1 MSVHIISLVVLL
13 LMFVLA
19 SFLPFN
25 LGILALVA
33 AFVIGSATGLDP
45 DAVIAGFPGDLF
57 VLIVG
62 VTYLFAL
69 AQENGTL
76 QRIIDLSM
84 RMVGN
89 RIAAIPW
96 LMFALAAF
104 IAAAG
109 ALSAASVAIVAPIAL
124 RFAAQHKMNPL
135 LMGLMVVQ
143 GATAGAFSPLSPFG
157 AITNGLLTGNGL
169 PSQPMGLF
177 LNSLLFNVM
186 AACVVFVVF
195 GGVRLLR
202 GQNAFSSEPAAATVP
217 ATAASVGPGTMARPA
232 PGVAV
237 DEQDTDEESKLDGS
251 GTGSG
256 DGNKVDDTGTEPDED
271 NKLEDRKNVPHQI
284 ATFVAIV
291 GLLVSTMAFG
301 LDVGFVALTAAVLLT
316 LLSPNRYVDCVKQL
330 PWSAVLLVCGV
341 ITYVG
346 VLEEIGTIDYLS
358 NLLTSSGSP
367 LVTALA
373 ASYIGGV
380 ISAFA
385 STAGVLGA
393 SIPLAVPVLEQGML
407 PMLGTISAIGIASSV
422 VDVSPLS
429 TNGALLVANQRSMD
443 SRVFFRRLLMWAV
456 AVIVIA
462 PLLCWLIFVV
472 LL

>member
-1 MSVHIISLVVLL
+1 MSVQVISLVVLIC
-13 LMFVLA
+13 MFVLA
-19 SFLPFN
+19 SFLSIN

-33 AFVIGSATGLDP
+33 AFVIGVGFGGLDA
-45 DAVIAGFPGDLF
+45 DAVISGFPGSLF
-57 VLIVG
+57 ILIVG

-76 QRIIDLSM
+76 QRIIDVSM
-84 RMVGN
+84 RLVGN

-96 LMFALAAF
+96 LMFVLAAF

-124 RFAAQHKMNPL
+124 RFAVQHKLSPL

-157 AITNGLLTGNGL
+157 AITNGLLNNNNL

-177 LNSLLFNVM
+177 LNSLLFNVV
-186 AACVVFVVF
+186 AACVVFTVF
-195 GGVRLLR
+195 GGLRLLR
-202 GQNAFSSEPAAATVP
+202 AKSTAEREPVTASPSVPAPVAATAAVGPGAMAAPAAAGTGGGTDADDDAAEPAA
-217 ATAASVGPGTMARPA
+217 
-232 PGVAV
+232 
-237 DEQDTDEESKLDGS
+237 
-251 GTGSG
+251 GTGRRDS
-256 DGNKVDDTGTEPDED
+256 
-271 NKLEDRKNVPHQI
+271 LHQI
-284 ATFVAIV
+284 ATLVAII

-301 LDVGFVALTAAVLLT
+301 LDVGFVALTAAAVLV
-316 LLSPNRYVDCVKQL
+316 LLSPNRYVDCVKNI

-346 VLEEIGTIDYLS
+346 VLSEIGTIDYLS
-358 NLLTSSGSP
+358 ELLTSGGNA
-367 LVTALA
+367 LLTALA

-393 SIPLAVPVLEQGML
+393 SIPLAIPVLEQGML

-429 TNGALLVANQRSMD
+429 TNGALLVANQKSMD
-443 SRVFFRRLLMWAV
+443 SRLFFRKLLLWAV
-456 AVIVIA
+456 AVIALA
-462 PLLCWLIFVV
+462 PLFSWLIFVV
-472 LL
+472 L

>member
-1 MSVHIISLVVLL
+1 MSVQVISLVVLVC
-13 LMFVLA
+13 MFVLA
-19 SFLPFN
+19 SFLSVN

-33 AFVIGSATGLDP
+33 AFVIGAGFGGLDA
-45 DAVIAGFPGDLF
+45 DAIIGGFPGSLF
-57 VLIVG
+57 ILIVG

-76 QRIIDLSM
+76 QRMIDVSM

-89 RIAAIPW
+89 RVAAIPW
-96 LMFALAAF
+96 LMFVLAAF

-124 RFAAQHKMNPL
+124 RFAHQHKLNPL

-143 GATAGAFSPLSPFG
+143 GATAGSFSPLSPFG
-157 AITNGLLTGNGL
+157 AITNGLLTNNDL

-177 LNSLLFNVM
+177 LNSMLFNVV
-186 AACVVFVVF
+186 AACVVFALF
-195 GGVRLLR
+195 GGLRLLR
-202 GQNAFSSEPAAATVP
+202 RKEAVEPSGVAVP
-217 ATAASVGPGTMARPA
+217 TSAKVTAGVGPGAMTRPA
-232 PGVAV
+232 PGATIDDIDTNGADADGPDGADRDCTGADA
-237 DEQDTDEESKLDGS
+237 DETA
-251 GTGSG
+251 T
-256 DGNKVDDTGTEPDED
+256 VDDRRDG
-271 NKLEDRKNVPHQI
+271 LHQV
-284 ATFVAIV
+284 ATLVAIV

-301 LDVGFVALTAAVLLT
+301 LDVGFVALTAAVALT
-316 LLSPNRYVDCVKQL
+316 LLSPNRYAECVKNI

-346 VLEEIGTIDYLS
+346 VLSEIGTIDYLS
-358 NLLTSSGSP
+358 SLLTSSGSP
-367 LVTALA
+367 LLTALA
-373 ASYIGGV
+373 ACYIGGV

-429 TNGALLVANQRSMD
+429 TNGALLVANQKSMEP
-443 SRVFFRRLLMWAV
+443 RLFFRRLLLWAV
-456 AVIVIA
+456 AVIVLA
-462 PLLCWLIFVV
+462 PLLAWLIFVV
-472 LL
+472 I

>member
-1 MSVHIISLVVLL
+1 MSVQVISLVVLVC
-13 LMFVLA
+13 MFVLA
-19 SFLPFN
+19 SFLSIN

-33 AFVIGSATGLDP
+33 AFVIGAGFGGLDA
-45 DAVIAGFPGDLF
+45 DAIIAGFPGSLF
-57 VLIVG
+57 ILIVG

-76 QRIIDLSM
+76 QRMIDVSM

-89 RIAAIPW
+89 RVAAIPW
-96 LMFALAAF
+96 LMFVLAAF

-124 RFAAQHKMNPL
+124 RFAQQHKLNPL

-143 GATAGAFSPLSPFG
+143 GATAGSFSPLSPFG
-157 AITNGLLTGNGL
+157 AITNGLLTNNDL
-169 PSQPMGLF
+169 PSRPMGLF
-177 LNSLLFNVM
+177 LNSLLFNVV
-186 AACVVFVVF
+186 AACVVFALF
-195 GGVRLLR
+195 GGLRLLR
-202 GQNAFSSEPAAATVP
+202 RQRVVEPTGVPVPMPAAAT
-217 ATAASVGPGTMARPA
+217 ASVGPGTMARPA
-232 PGVAV
+232 PGVQIDDFDA
-237 DEQDTDEESKLDGS
+237 DGPDAAKSDAQGTDP
-251 GTGSG
+251 G
-256 DGNKVDDTGTEPDED
+256 DGEADGRDGRDT
-271 NKLEDRKNVPHQI
+271 LHQV
-284 ATFVAIV
+284 ATLVAIV

-301 LDVGFVALTAAVLLT
+301 LDVGFVALTAAVALT
-316 LLSPNRYVDCVKQL
+316 LLAPNRYAECVKNI

-346 VLEEIGTIDYLS
+346 VLSEIGTIDYLS

-367 LVTALA
+367 LLTALA
-373 ASYIGGV
+373 ACYIGGV

-429 TNGALLVANQRSMD
+429 TNGALLVANQKSMEP
-443 SRVFFRRLLMWAV
+443 RLFFRRLLLWAV
-456 AVIVIA
+456 GVIVLA
-462 PLLCWLIFVV
+462 PVLAWLIFVV
-472 LL
+472 I